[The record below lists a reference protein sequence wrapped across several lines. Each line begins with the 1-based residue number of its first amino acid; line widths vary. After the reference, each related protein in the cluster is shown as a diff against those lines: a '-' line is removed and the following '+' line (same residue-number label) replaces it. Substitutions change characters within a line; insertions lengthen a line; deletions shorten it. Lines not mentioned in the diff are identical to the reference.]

1 MSSEFGRF
9 LNSDK
14 HTHFGKFSMINKLDS
29 AVSRKV
35 FSMLLP
41 LNNLVILRHRNW
53 QVWNRSE
60 FTVIKPQSIWA
71 NDDIYIIYIYVYI
84 LGKLTLMVI
93 FPQGPRKSLTVT
105 EKTFAI
111 NASWSIENAG
121 IAQDRIIH
129 TLM

>member
-71 NDDIYIIYIYVYI
+71 NDDIYIIYIYVYVYVLCHRNPNI
-84 LGKLTLMVI
+84 TGTKYTI
-93 FPQGPRKSLTVT
+93 PY
-105 EKTFAI
+105 
-111 NASWSIENAG
+111 ENG
-121 IAQDRIIH
+121 
-129 TLM
+129 

>member
-1 MSSEFGRF
+1 MINHKQLIGNYKLMSSEFGRF

-60 FTVIKPQSIWA
+60 FTDINPQSIWA
-71 NDDIYIIYIYVYI
+71 NDDIYI
-84 LGKLTLMVI
+84 
-93 FPQGPRKSLTVT
+93 
-105 EKTFAI
+105 
-111 NASWSIENAG
+111 
-121 IAQDRIIH
+121 
-129 TLM
+129 